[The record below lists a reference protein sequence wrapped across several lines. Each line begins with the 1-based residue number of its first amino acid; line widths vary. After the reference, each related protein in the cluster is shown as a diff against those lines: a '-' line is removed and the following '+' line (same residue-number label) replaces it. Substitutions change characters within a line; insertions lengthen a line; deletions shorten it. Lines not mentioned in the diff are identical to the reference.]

1 VRISVV
7 IPTLSEASTVAAA
20 IASARESLD
29 ACEVIVV
36 DAGSTDAT
44 QDIARRAG
52 ALVTVATG
60 PRAVAMNAGARLA
73 QGDALLFLHA
83 DTTLPDGAGAAVREA
98 LRSADGG
105 AFRLRYDE
113 RRPVLHVFGD
123 LRARFFQPVYG
134 DQAIFVTRAAFDRIG
149 GFQPV
154 PIMEDC
160 DLVQRLRRSG
170 RFTMLDLSVR
180 TAARRH
186 RRHGTASTVLR
197 VWAIKCLYRVGV
209 SPARLA
215 RIYPPAR

>member
-1 VRISVV
+1 VV

-36 DAGSTDAT
+36 DAGSVDAT
-44 QDIARRAG
+44 QDVARRAG
-52 ALVTVATG
+52 AHVTVAPG
-60 PRAVAMNAGARLA
+60 SRAVAMNAGAHLA

-113 RRPVLHVFGD
+113 RRPVLHAFGD
-123 LRARFFQPVYG
+123 LLARFFQPVYG
-134 DQAIFVTRAAFDRIG
+134 DQAIFVTRAAFDRVG
-149 GFQPV
+149 GFQPM

-160 DLVQRLRRSG
+160 DLVQRLRKSG
-170 RFTMLDLSVR
+170 RFTLLELSVR

-186 RRHGTASTVLR
+186 RAQGTAATVVR
-197 VWAIKCLYRVGV
+197 VSAIKFLYRVGV
-209 SPARLA
+209 SPVRLA

>member
-1 VRISVV
+1 MVV
-7 IPTLSEASTVAAA
+7 PTLSEASTVGAA
-20 IASARESLD
+20 IASARDRLD
-29 ACEVIVV
+29 PCEVIVV

-44 QDIARRAG
+44 QEVARRGG
-52 ALVTVATG
+52 AHVIVAPG
-60 PRAVAMNAGARLA
+60 SRAVAMNAGARLA

-83 DTTLPDGAGAAVREA
+83 DTTLPEGAGAAVREA

-113 RRPVLHVFGD
+113 QRPVLHLFGD
-123 LRARFFQPVYG
+123 LLARFVQPVYG

-149 GFQPV
+149 GFQPM

-160 DLVQRLRRSG
+160 DLVQRLRKQG
-170 RFTMLDLSVR
+170 RFTLLDLSVR

-186 RRHGTASTVLR
+186 RAQGTAATVVR

-209 SPARLA
+209 SPVRLA